1 MEYILLDDQIKFVTY
16 KLKGRAVTWW
26 NQMQNIC
33 MHQEKPPIRT
43 WRQVNELLQAHSLAL
58 EEEEME
64 I

>member
-1 MEYILLDDQIKFVTY
+1 MEYIFMEDHVMLVTY
-16 KLKGRAVTWW
+16 KLKGRAVAWW

-33 MHQEKPPIRT
+33 MHQGKSPIRT
-43 WRQVNELLQAHSLAL
+43 WRQMNELLQAHSLAL

>member
-1 MEYILLDDQIKFVTY
+1 VTY
-16 KLKGRAVTWW
+16 KLKGRAVAWW

-33 MHQEKPPIRT
+33 MHQGKSPIRT